1 MPYEIAI
8 EEWRAMSWWPEGR
21 EASIY
26 AGLTGHEGEIVVN
39 IDGYDW
45 DKPIPWGVVEVFEE
59 LLPETWKVES
69 RGTRIEVHPAGH
81 YNGGWDA
88 FDVNAVTDVLREMGL
103 RVEKIS
109 METGIS

>member
-1 MPYEIAI
+1 MLDLADELIAFLRSPTFYRSG
-8 EEWRAMSWWPEGR
+8 EWMTTNIAKKLNIPIQQTRHR
-21 EASIY
+21 TRTASNHH
-26 AGLTGHEGEIVVN
+26 L
-39 IDGYDW
+39 D
-45 DKPIPWGVVEVFEE
+45 FEE